1 MTAIP
6 GPLQSMVFRNADLP
20 ALFHRTDAIAVS
32 RQREAVNTTRVQL
45 ALLVAGTV
53 PAALPWH
60 AEDGLAVQLLY
71 GAAVLAYLGVLF
83 TTYLAS
89 HRKAKSHW
97 QLNRSAAEFIKSLCW
112 RYAVHGS
119 PFESSTH
126 HPEALFANRLEE
138 GLQELRKVG
147 WADPREVMTD
157 ADGAVITESMRELRD
172 KAFTVRKETY
182 VRDRLIEQR
191 RWYRRRRLV
200 SRRGALVWSG
210 AIVALTLPALA
221 LSVAQTFG
229 VGRSLGL
236 TGVLSAAAAAC
247 LAWNELRRHH
257 PLISAHSLVEDDLES
272 MQAAME
278 TTLTERQWPVA
289 VFETERI
296 VSPEHTD
303 WLVRHRT

>member
-53 PAALPWH
+53 PAALPRH
-60 AEDGLAVQLLY
+60 AEDGLAAQLLY

-89 HRKAKSHW
+89 RRKAKSHW

-119 PFESSTH
+119 PFETAAP

-147 WADPREVMTD
+147 WADPREEMTD
-157 ADGAVITESMRELRD
+157 TDGAVITESMRELRD

-221 LSVAQTFG
+221 LSVAQAFG

>member
-6 GPLQSMVFRNADLP
+6 GPLQSMVFRSEDLP
-20 ALFHRTDAIAVS
+20 ALFHHTDAIAVA
-32 RQREAVNTTRVQL
+32 RQREAVNTTRGQL
-45 ALLVAGTV
+45 ALLVLGTV

-60 AEDGLAVQLLY
+60 VEVGGKVQLLHVI
-71 GAAVLAYLGVLF
+71 AVSAYLGVLI

-89 HRKAKSHW
+89 RRKAKSHW
-97 QLNRSAAEFIKSLCW
+97 QLNRSAAEFIKSNCW

-119 PFESSTH
+119 PFDTGTH
-126 HPEALFANRLEE
+126 HPEAVFANRLED

-147 WADPREVMTD
+147 WEDPREEMT
-157 ADGAVITESMRELRD
+157 GEGEGLITTSMRELRD

-191 RWYRRRRLV
+191 RWYRRRQQV
-200 SRRGALVWSG
+200 SRRGASVWAG
-210 AIVALTLPALA
+210 AIAALTLPALVLA
-221 LSVAQTFG
+221 VLQMFSAAGSFA
-229 VGRSLGL
+229 L
-236 TGVLSAAAAAC
+236 TGTFSAAAAAC
-247 LAWNELRRHH
+247 LAWNEMRRHH
-257 PLISAHSLVEDDLES
+257 PLVSAHSLVEEDLEN

-278 TTLTERQWPVA
+278 TTLTERQWPAA

-303 WLVRHRT
+303 WLARHRM